1 MYMPITPQQS
11 NHLKSIAILMML
23 CLHLFNREEH
33 GLFQPWIYLGAKPLS
48 YYISLF
54 SDACVPIFAFVS
66 GYGLY
71 FKFKTKSANYH
82 ADNKLRIKKLY
93 INYWIILILFAVV
106 LGWVLGKDG
115 YPGSFQKFI
124 LNASG
129 LDPSY
134 NGAWWFFTTYL
145 LFVLTSSF
153 WFKLLTR
160 YNPFLYL
167 GVLLLIYMM
176 AFYIRVYRPG
186 LSGIPLINYFQNQ
199 MALYFCTLFQFMSGA
214 FALKFKWNEKIC
226 STLKRLSFVNNWTLC
241 GGIVLLIII
250 HALFPNLIIAP
261 FTALGFIFIFTQ
273 LKLPQFLSKILDFM
287 AVHSTNLWL
296 IHMFFYM
303 IYFKEIIY
311 APQYPILIFGWL
323 VLWCVIASYMVNAI
337 YTKIEKALS

>member
-1 MYMPITPQQS
+1 MPITQQQS

-23 CLHLFNREEH
+23 CLHLFNRDYTD
-33 GLFQPWIYLGAKPLS
+33 LFSPLIFIGQQPLS

-54 SDACVPIFAFVS
+54 CDACVPVFAFVS

-71 FKFKTKSANYH
+71 YNYKNKALSY
-82 ADNKLRIKKLY
+82 ADDNWQRLKKLY
-93 INYWIILILFAVV
+93 INYWIILLLFVVIL
-106 LGWVLGKDG
+106 GSILGKEG
-115 YPGSFQKFI
+115 YPGSWQKLAI
-124 LNASG
+124 AITG
-129 LDPSY
+129 LQSTY
-134 NGAWWFFTTYL
+134 NGAWWFLTTYVF
-145 LFVLTSSF
+145 FVLSSKF
-153 WFKLLTR
+153 WFKLLDKS
-160 YNPFLYL
+160 NPYFYLLFLFGGY
-167 GVLLLIYMM
+167 VV
-176 AFYIRVYRPG
+176 AFYFRVYKANVFSHQV
-186 LSGIPLINYFQNQ
+186 LDYFHTQG
-199 MALYFCTLFQFMSGA
+199 ALYFCTLFQFMLGA
-214 FALKFKWNEKIC
+214 FALKFKWNEKTC

-311 APQYPILIFGWL
+311 APQYPILIFGCL

-337 YTKIEKALS
+337 YTKIEKALL